1 MFVIRVGRDR
11 LKISSQGGRW
21 EYKQKKKKKIQTS
34 IHIVSDNSRN
44 IFKVIIKKLK
54 LCE

>member
-1 MFVIRVGRDR
+1 MHGPLLTGTDLRFQVKEGAGS
-11 LKISSQGGRW
+11 IS
-21 EYKQKKKKKIQTS
+21 KKNKIQTS